1 MKKKKR
7 KLKIIKES
15 KLLITKSSS
24 HDYDTCAICLNPVKE
39 RKEFAVRFSV
49 VFFAFSLT
57 IQCNRD

>member
-1 MKKKKR
+1 MKKKR

-39 RKEFAVRFSV
+39 RKEFAVRFFV
-49 VFFAFSLT
+49 RIFCVFFNDT
-57 IQCNRD
+57 M